1 MRLELIFQ
9 IEILKGRSDKVQ
21 NNLILFYMKNISLHL
36 FIISLAGIMAFIPCK
51 KVPLVEVTPA
61 NRPPVANA
69 GPDQTIILPVNSVTL
84 DGSASTD
91 PDGTITSYKWAKIH

>member
-1 MRLELIFQ
+1 
-9 IEILKGRSDKVQ
+9 
-21 NNLILFYMKNISLHL
+21 
-36 FIISLAGIMAFIPCK
+36 MAFISCK

-91 PDGTITSYKWAKIH
+91 PDGTITSYGEKNINYECSDRAHKADRKKNFISHKNLLNSWYRLFFR